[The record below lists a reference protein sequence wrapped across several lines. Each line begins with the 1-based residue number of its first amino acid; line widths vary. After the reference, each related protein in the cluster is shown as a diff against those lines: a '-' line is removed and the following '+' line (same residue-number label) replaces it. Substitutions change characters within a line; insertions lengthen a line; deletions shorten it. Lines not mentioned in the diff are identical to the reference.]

1 MDSKTVAPP
10 SLSVNKPGWC
20 FVSAWPLMKIASFNK
35 DTRDNRFYIRTLQE
49 NTATR
54 KNGIKMELVE
64 KQDEAGT
71 ILVAVISS
79 KTKIEPYPEA
89 EVTL

>member
-1 MDSKTVAPP
+1 
-10 SLSVNKPGWC
+10 
-20 FVSAWPLMKIASFNK
+20 
-35 DTRDNRFYIRTLQE
+35 
-49 NTATR
+49 
-54 KNGIKMELVE
+54 MELVE

-89 EVTL
+89 EVML